1 MENDHGYYHV
11 YIGNLHLTIAITMEN
26 NGKPHAFQT
35 GVPVPTNT
43 DLTWNIQSS
52 CPSGRHP
59 HRDQPE
65 MLGDDPPEIRKL
77 GKSPKKWG
85 KNGAIH
91 GEIPRCSKD
100 LSAITCLGEL
110 PSKKINP

>member
-1 MENDHGYYHV
+1 
-11 YIGNLHLTIAITMEN
+11 MEN

-35 GVPVPTNT
+35 GVPVPKNT
-43 DLTWNIQSS
+43 GLTWNIQSS
-52 CPSGRHP
+52 CTSGRHP

-77 GKSPKKWG
+77 GKSPKNWG

-91 GEIPRCSKD
+91 GGNSDVPKP
-100 LSAITCLGEL
+100 SALKPVFGEL
-110 PSKKINP
+110 PSKNLNP